1 MNNKTMINKSA
12 KLIVDLKKAKQ
23 VPPRNGFGDAL
34 LELGKKDPKVVALCG
49 DLVESTRVDKFAKA
63 YPSRFFEMGVAEQNM
78 AGVAAGLAL
87 EGFTAFCVSYATFNP
102 GRNWDQVRVSI
113 CYNRANVKVVGAH
126 AGISVGPD
134 GATHQALEDIA
145 SVRVLPGMTVVVP
158 ADYFETYKATQS
170 LAALKGPAYIRFGR
184 AETPVFTTKQT
195 PFELGKALTL
205 RDGSD
210 LTIIGAGPILY
221 DALIAADEL
230 QKKYKISARVI
241 NCHTIKPID
250 EKAIVDAA
258 RETGAFVTV
267 EEHQTQ
273 GGVGSAIMEVL
284 AQKFPIPVE
293 MVGMPNSFGES
304 GEPRELLDKYGMN
317 ASTIVKKSL
326 AVLKRK

>member
-1 MNNKTMINKSA
+1 MINKEA
-12 KLIVDLKKAKQ
+12 KLIVDLKKAEQ
-23 VPPRNGFGDAL
+23 IPPRNGFGDAL
-34 LELGKKDPKVVALCG
+34 LELGKNDPKVVALCG
-49 DLVESTRVDKFAKA
+49 DLVESTRVEKFAKA
-63 YPSRFFEMGVAEQNM
+63 FPARFFEMGVAEQNM

-87 EGFTAFCVSYATFNP
+87 EGFTAFAVSYATFNP
-102 GRNWDQVRVSI
+102 GRNFDQIRVSV
-113 CYNRANVKVVGAH
+113 CYNRANVKIVGAH

-145 SVRVLPGMTVVVP
+145 MTRVLPGMTVVVP
-158 ADYFETYKATQS
+158 VDYFETFKATQA
-170 LAALKGPAYIRFGR
+170 LANLKGPAYIRFGR
-184 AETPVFTTKQT
+184 SETPIFTTKQT

-221 DALIAADEL
+221 DALMAAEEL

-250 EKAIVDAA
+250 EKAIVTAA
-258 RETGAFVTV
+258 KETGAFVTV
-267 EEHQTQ
+267 EEHQIQ
-273 GGVGSAIMEVL
+273 GGVGSAICEVL

-304 GEPRELLDKYGMN
+304 GEPRQLLDKYGMN
-317 ASTIVKKSL
+317 AATIVKKAL

>member
-1 MNNKTMINKSA
+1 MINKSA
-12 KLIVDLKKAKQ
+12 KLISDLKKAEQK
-23 VPPRNGFGDAL
+23 PPRNGFGDAL
-34 LELGKKDPKVVALCG
+34 LELGKTDPKVVALCG
-49 DLVESTRVDKFAKA
+49 DLVESTRVEKFANA
-63 YPSRFFEMGVAEQNM
+63 YPTRFFEMGVAEQNM

-87 EGFTAFCVSYATFNP
+87 EGFTAFATSYATFNP
-102 GRNWDQVRVSI
+102 GRNFDQIRVSV
-113 CYNRANVKVVGAH
+113 CYNRANVKIVGAH

-145 SVRVLPGMTVVVP
+145 MTRVLPGMTVVVP
-158 ADYFETYKATQS
+158 ADYFETYKATIA
-170 LAALKGPAYIRFGR
+170 LARLKGPAYIRFGR
-184 AETPVFTTKQT
+184 SETSIFTTKQT
-195 PFELGKALTL
+195 PFVLGKAYTL
-205 RDGSD
+205 RDGDD

-221 DALIAADEL
+221 DALMAAEEL

-241 NCHTIKPID
+241 NLHTIKPID
-250 EKAIVDAA
+250 EKAIINAA

-317 ASTIVKKSL
+317 SSMIVKKSL

>member
-1 MNNKTMINKSA
+1 MINKSA
-12 KLIVDLKKAKQ
+12 KLIVDLKKAEQ

-34 LELGKKDPKVVALCG
+34 LELGKTDPKVVALCG

-63 YPSRFFEMGVAEQNM
+63 YPSRYFEMGVAEQNM

-87 EGFTAFCVSYATFNP
+87 EGFTSFCVSYATFNP

-158 ADYFETYKATQS
+158 VDYFETYKATQA

-184 AETPVFTTKQT
+184 AETPIFTTKQT

-250 EKAIVDAA
+250 EKAIVIAA
-258 RETGAFVTV
+258 KETGAFVTV

-304 GEPRELLDKYGMN
+304 GEPRQLLDKYGMN
-317 ASTIVKKSL
+317 AETIVKKAL